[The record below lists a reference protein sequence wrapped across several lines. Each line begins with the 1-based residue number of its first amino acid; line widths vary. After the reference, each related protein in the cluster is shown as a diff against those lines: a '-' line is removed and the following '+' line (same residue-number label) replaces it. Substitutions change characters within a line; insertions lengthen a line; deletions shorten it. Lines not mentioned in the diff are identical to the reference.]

1 MNGGKLE
8 NLIREYGLPFSFYL
22 QYGERDIVFKNS
34 TASTMDWYVR
44 YWLQIVFHRSILKE
58 RIRKRA
64 FVKPWTLLENGDINN
79 HNYY

>member
-44 YWLQIVFHRSILKE
+44 Y
-58 RIRKRA
+58 
-64 FVKPWTLLENGDINN
+64 
-79 HNYY
+79 